1 MTLARIITIF
11 FFVSP
16 SLALAQGAPKIVTL
30 QKNQRAPFAGSLLN
44 PAAVAKTIAE
54 KENSAAQCKLTQE
67 YIEERE
73 KNKCDLAVGNARAS
87 LDALNSKHNAIV
99 ERKNDEVERLAKL
112 AMDQPNRHNHWWAL
126 GGFVTGIATSVAIF
140 YAAVEIS
147 R

>member
-54 KENSAAQCKLTQE
+54 KENSAA
-67 YIEERE
+67 
-73 KNKCDLAVGNARAS
+73 
-87 LDALNSKHNAIV
+87 H
-99 ERKNDEVERLAKL
+99 
-112 AMDQPNRHNHWWAL
+112 HWWAL